1 MNTAENGHIMANS
14 CRVLLVDFV
23 DTTVYAFAYLEVEVL
38 TCVAFLLFTNYTGLT
53 MLLCMTYIIC

>member
-1 MNTAENGHIMANS
+1 MANS

-23 DTTVYAFAYLEVEVL
+23 DTTVYAFVYLEVEVL

-53 MLLCMTYIIC
+53 MLLCMT